1 MASNHGETMSPYL
14 FVNTFLIGFFG
25 FAALHYFWLW
35 CLSRRE
41 FVLLVFAVHC
51 VLCASIGP
59 FVIVIAT
66 ASTGTDCQPALD
78 ARTTIGLLTQVSTVW
93 IFALVTE
100 IRAPWFSISVSTVFL
115 LVAAINVFI
124 VPING
129 VVTGLDRMHTWWGE
143 EITVPRHTA
152 WRWWSQPVFGLIISV
167 YVFGLIGA
175 ARLWIRDRVGGLLV
189 GLAAGIGLIKLAEPV
204 AVDLFQVRLP
214 YAGSLPEPV
223 FVVLIAV
230 LLSREYRLRG
240 ERLAAGADALA
251 ISEARYRTLT
261 ESAPEAVVVLDVERG
276 TFADFNRKACELFGF
291 SAEALRSLGPLQLS
305 PLRQPDGRQS
315 SEAAAEYIR
324 QAVAYA
330 RPVFEWTYRTA
341 DGHEY
346 PCEVRL
352 VRLPDPSR
360 VLLRGSVTDIK
371 ERKRAEAALRESEE
385 RFRNAFD
392 FAAIGMALVAPDGR
406 FLRVNQALCD
416 MVGYSAAELLARDF
430 QSITHPDDLEED
442 LGLARQIL
450 KDSLPFYHLEKRY
463 LHKEGRIVWALLSVS
478 LLRGRHAEPLYFIS
492 QIEDITERKNAEKTL
507 QAYNLRLKA
516 LSHQILGTQE
526 TERRRLA
533 RELHDEIGQMLT
545 AVGLRLHQLKTVCG
559 AGAEAV
565 LNEDIAFVNRAI
577 EEVRELSLNLRP
589 PMLDVLGLEAALR
602 WYAQNQSQR
611 SGLDVRLL
619 GHLNVPRLDPNL
631 EIACFRVVQESTT
644 NVLRHAQAR
653 HVWIELQEEDTELN
667 VVIRDDGVGFDVA
680 EMHKRAG
687 CGGSFGIL
695 AMRERIDLLGGRL
708 EIESAPG
715 QGTRVCARFPLN
727 GTGTPTESSS

>member
-1 MASNHGETMSPYL
+1 MESKHGEAMSPYL

-41 FVLLVFAVHC
+41 YALIVFAVHC

-59 FVIVIAT
+59 YLIALAT
-66 ASTGTDCQPALD
+66 AATATECQSGLD
-78 ARTTIGLLTQVSTVW
+78 ARTTIGLLVQVTTVW
-93 IFALVTE
+93 ILALVTGM
-100 IRAPWFSISVSTVFL
+100 RVRWFPIAITAAL
-115 LVAAINVFI
+115 LSAAAINAFV

-129 VVTGLDRMHTWWGE
+129 VVTGVDRMRTWWGE
-143 EITVPRHTA
+143 EITVPHRTE
-152 WRWWSQPVFGLIISV
+152 WQWWLQLVYALIISV

-175 ARLWIRDRVGGLLV
+175 ARLWSRDHVGGMLA
-189 GLAAGIGLIKLAEPV
+189 GLAAGVSLISMGLAV
-204 AVDLFQVRLP
+204 AIDLLQVRQP
-214 YAGSLPEPV
+214 YAGSLPYAL

-261 ESAPEAVVVLDVERG
+261 ESAPEAVLVLDVERG
-276 TFADFNRKACELFGF
+276 TFVDFNANACELFGF
-291 SAEALRSLGPLQLS
+291 SADALRLLGPVQVS
-305 PLRQPDGRQS
+305 PPRQPDGRES
-315 SEAAAEYIR
+315 SEAAAEYLR
-324 QAVAYA
+324 QAVAHA
-330 RPVFEWTYRTA
+330 RPVFEWTHRAA
-341 DGHEY
+341 DGHDF

-360 VLLRGSVTDIK
+360 VLVRGSVTDIT
-371 ERKRAEAALRESEE
+371 ERKRAEESLRESEE

-392 FAAIGMALVAPDGR
+392 FAAIGMALVAPNGR
-406 FLRVNQALCD
+406 FLRVNQSLCD
-416 MVGYSAAELLARDF
+416 TVGYTATELLARDF
-430 QSITHPDDLEED
+430 QSITHPADLEED

-450 KDSLPFYHLEKRY
+450 KDSIPVYHLEKRY
-463 LHKEGRIVWALLSVS
+463 LHKKGRIVWALLSVS
-478 LLRGRHAEPLYFIS
+478 LLRGRHGEPLYFIS
-492 QIEDITERKNAEKTL
+492 QIEDITERKDAEKTL
-507 QAYNLRLKA
+507 QGYNLRLKA
-516 LSHQILGTQE
+516 LSHQILETQE

-545 AVGLRLHQLKTVCG
+545 TVGLRLHQLKTVCG
-559 AGAEAV
+559 PSEEAR

-602 WYAQNQSQR
+602 WYVQNQSQR
-611 SGLDVRLL
+611 SGVDVRLV
-619 GHLNVPRLDPNL
+619 GHLNVPRLDPDL
-631 EIACFRVVQESTT
+631 EIACFRIVQESTT
-644 NVLRHAQAR
+644 NVLRHAHAR
-653 HVWIELQEEDTELN
+653 HVWIELQEEETELN
-667 VVIRDDGVGFDVA
+667 VIIRDDGVGFDVA
-680 EMHKRAG
+680 AMHKRAG

-695 AMRERIDLLGGRL
+695 AMRERIDLLRGRL

-715 QGTRVCARFPLN
+715 QGTRVCACFPIN
-727 GTGTPTESSS
+727 SAGAPRESSP